1 MPQCC
6 IPGRQTAETLRVEA
20 AVLPC
25 WGARLNAQVY
35 QASGRARC
43 PASFD
48 SKRIICYHCFSICV
62 DTKSKLVAGKMNEI
76 DDLTRFFKALADD
89 TRLRLVV
96 LLAQQQPGR
105 ALCVGRLAQE
115 LSVTASAVSQ
125 HLRVLKDLGLVRAQR
140 RGYRVHY
147 HLDRERLASYRDL
160 IQSQL
165 GADFLVSR
173 TEAARETS

>member
-1 MPQCC
+1 
-6 IPGRQTAETLRVEA
+6 
-20 AVLPC
+20 
-25 WGARLNAQVY
+25 
-35 QASGRARC
+35 
-43 PASFD
+43 
-48 SKRIICYHCFSICV
+48 
-62 DTKSKLVAGKMNEI
+62 MNEI